1 MSSLTRMATSAT
13 VLRGASTSSL
23 VFTSRSSLTLR
34 GNRWEQEI
42 IEQDNRKYNRS
53 AAETIARTPEEID
66 AAVLPGANDVPA
78 GEDEEENA
86 ASTHEDRREVH
97 ISGLGD
103 LAALAT
109 AAVVRSSA

>member
-13 VLRGASTSSL
+13 APRGASTWSL
-23 VFTSRSSLTLR
+23 VVTSCSSLTLR

-42 IEQDNRKYNRS
+42 IEQDNRKYNHLGTESR
-53 AAETIARTPEEID
+53 ARTQEEID
-66 AAVLPGANDVPA
+66 AAALPGANDA
-78 GEDEEENA
+78 AADEDEEENA
-86 ASTHEDRREVH
+86 GSAHEDREVH

-109 AAVVRSSA
+109 SAVVRSST